1 MNDGTILFLV
11 ILLDMKVSQSDK
23 TVFALRR
30 SLTASQDRRR
40 EDNIIDGNPGDKV
53 ENRKSLSLLLQ
64 QGREAIIFLA
74 QDRKDFERVASGV
87 SDVEPRRSLQR
98 AFVTKNLKE
107 ENIYGGQISPISDT
121 RMKFQQCPSRHY
133 NVLFLPFRFPLV
145 AAAARLSDC
154 QRA

>member
-1 MNDGTILFLV
+1 
-11 ILLDMKVSQSDK
+11 MKVSQSDK

-87 SDVEPRRSLQR
+87 SDVEPHRSLQR

-107 ENIYGGQISPISDT
+107 ENIYGGKISPISDT
-121 RMKFQQCPSRHY
+121 RMKFQQCPSRH
-133 NVLFLPFRFPLV
+133 
-145 AAAARLSDC
+145 
-154 QRA
+154 